1 MKTRSHFRNIMGLA
15 WHQAPA
21 LFVFSCLANLLLL
34 SSAIYML
41 QIYDRV
47 LSSGSF
53 STLIWLTAAVVGAIA
68 AYGIL
73 EQARRMVLGRIG
85 QWFDDQL
92 SAVVVER
99 TIDARLAG
107 GAEASLKDVADLRSF
122 MSGDGILA
130 FLDAPWTPVFLAF
143 IWLLHPALGALAVA
157 GAVGLFGAALLNE
170 LLTRPGQQATTQ
182 ELRANQAAAGQFIEN
197 AETIR
202 SLGMVNAVLGQWR
215 DRQRQ
220 LISKQQNLIERTT
233 TIGNVSRSLRLALQ
247 AAILGLG
254 AYYVL
259 QGQLTAGMM
268 IAASIVLSR
277 ALAPIERSIGAWRG
291 FVVART
297 ARHNLD
303 RLFATEQ
310 PSLQIVKLPRPEGR
324 ISVEDLHCTAP
335 GTRRYLLTKLSFEL
349 EAGETCAIV
358 GPSGAGKSTLCRLLA
373 GAWKPALGHV
383 RLDGAEVSGWPP
395 DQLGAHLGYLPQQVV
410 LFAGTI
416 TENIARMGKV
426 DNGQLLE
433 ATQLAG
439 VHEAVLRLPSGYQTN
454 VGAQGGQ
461 LSGGLR
467 QRVGLAR
474 AFYGNPALVIL
485 DEPSSN
491 LDSESE
497 QALYKA
503 FSTLRGRGSTVVFV
517 THQRHWLRLAD
528 HILVLRDGHAPMFGP
543 RDEVLRTLYG
553 TSKNIS
559 LATATEA
566 AASLKAA
573 AELKAAE

>member
-1 MKTRSHFRNIMGLA
+1 MELV

-47 LSSGSF
+47 LSSGSY
-53 STLIWLTAAVVGAIA
+53 STLLWLTAAVIGAIA
-68 AYGIL
+68 VCGIL
-73 EQARRMVLGRIG
+73 EQARRVMLGRIG

-92 SAVVVER
+92 GAVVIER
-99 TIDARLAG
+99 TIDARLVG

-157 GAVGLFGAALLNE
+157 GAVALFGAALLNE
-170 LLTRPGQQATTQ
+170 FLTRAGQQATTQ
-182 ELRANQAAAGQFIEN
+182 ELRANQSAAGQFVEN

-202 SLGMVNAVLGQWR
+202 SLGMAKAVLGQWR
-215 DRQRQ
+215 ERQRR
-220 LISKQQNLIERTT
+220 LIGKQQNLIERTT

-247 AAILGLG
+247 SAILGLG

-303 RLFATEQ
+303 RLFATEEPVVQ
-310 PSLQIVKLPRPEGR
+310 TVKLPRPEGR
-324 ISVEDLHCTAP
+324 VSVEDLHCTAP

-349 EAGETCAIV
+349 EPGKTCAIV

-383 RLDGAEVSGWPP
+383 RFDGAEVSGWPP
-395 DQLGAHLGYLPQQVV
+395 DQLGEHLGYLPQQVV

-416 TENIARMGKV
+416 AENIARMGKV
-426 DNGQLLE
+426 DDGLLLE
-433 ATQLAG
+433 AAQLAG

-454 VGAQGGQ
+454 AGAQGAQ

-497 QALYKA
+497 QALCQA
-503 FSTLRGRGSTVVFV
+503 LSTLKDRGSTVVFA

-528 HILVLRDGHAPMFGP
+528 QILVLRNGHAPMFGP
-543 RDEVLRTLYG
+543 RDDVLKALYG
-553 TSKNIS
+553 PSKNLSI
-559 LATATEA
+559 ATITEA
-566 AASLKAA
+566 AASRKAA
-573 AELKAAE
+573 ARLKAAE